1 MINAWRTAP
10 DLDGVLPRL
19 DRPLLVTMLTGWIDA
34 SGAAAAAME
43 VLITLTGAETVVEF
57 DEDTYID
64 YRARRPV
71 LHIRDGVN
79 TGLEWDAPRLRAGR
93 DSSGRDVL
101 VLCGPEPDAAWRR
114 FAADVAGLSVRL
126 GVRRMIALGAY
137 PIAVPHTRAVR
148 LSCTTPDADLASSL
162 PFARNSVDVPAG
174 MSAVLEESLA
184 TAGIESIGLWAQ
196 VPHYVASM
204 PYPAASLALLRA
216 LCDVGG
222 ITVPTGSLVE
232 EAEAQRRRID
242 RLVGQNGEHA
252 DMLRQMED
260 AHDAADG
267 GLGDTVPSG
276 DQLAAELEQFLREH
290 RSE

>member
-1 MINAWRTAP
+1 MTDAWRTAP
-10 DLDGVLPRL
+10 GLHGSLPRP

-34 SGAAAAAME
+34 SGAAAAAMD
-43 VLITLTGAETVVEF
+43 LLATLTGAETVVEF
-57 DEDTYID
+57 DEDTFID
-64 YRARRPV
+64 YRARRPI
-71 LHIRDGVN
+71 LHVRDGVN

-93 DSSGRDVL
+93 DSAGRDVL
-101 VLCGPEPDAAWRR
+101 LLCGPEPDAAWRR
-114 FAADVAGLSVRL
+114 FAAEVSGLAVRL

-148 LSCTTPDADLASSL
+148 LSCTTPDADLANSL

-184 TAGIESIGLWAQ
+184 AAGIESIGLWAQ

-222 ITVPTGSLVE
+222 IDVPTGSLAE
-232 EAEAQRRRID
+232 EASAQKRRID

-252 DMLRQMED
+252 DMLRQMEE
-260 AHDAADG
+260 AHDAAEG
-267 GLGDTVPSG
+267 GLGDSVPNG

>member
-1 MINAWRTAP
+1 
-10 DLDGVLPRL
+10 
-19 DRPLLVTMLTGWIDA
+19 MLTGWIDA